1 MKRLRFTNGNPESQ
15 QKMLVGLFSA
25 GMLLLILLDSCG
37 NPARADERGAA
48 AAAAMLSA
56 TAGLQATADVTI
68 LEFWHPSGRH
78 GMEITRGPGSGQ
90 LTCRLQLKGTREKRE
105 LDEPT
110 IRSLVA
116 LLSQLAASVQPD
128 PIRERITA
136 ILITTVSPHGQ
147 RTELLHRLQPST
159 RHTLLQQLQ
168 QLQTCLTLMTTIRQT
183 PPAITLPPPAS
194 SPAPTPTLM

>member
-15 QKMLVGLFSA
+15 QKMLVGLLSA

-37 NPARADERGAA
+37 NPARADERG

-128 PIRERITA
+128 SIRERITA
-136 ILITTVSPHGQ
+136 ILITAVSPHGQ

-168 QLQTCLTLMTTIRQT
+168 QLQTCLTLMTTIQQT
-183 PPAITLPPPAS
+183 PPAITLHPPAH

>member
-1 MKRLRFTNGNPESQ
+1 
-15 QKMLVGLFSA
+15 
-25 GMLLLILLDSCG
+25 
-37 NPARADERGAA
+37 
-48 AAAAMLSA
+48 
-56 TAGLQATADVTI
+56 
-68 LEFWHPSGRH
+68 
-78 GMEITRGPGSGQ
+78 
-90 LTCRLQLKGTREKRE
+90 LKGTREKRE

-136 ILITTVSPHGQ
+136 ILITAVSPHGQ

-168 QLQTCLTLMTTIRQT
+168 QLQTCLTLMTTIQQT
-183 PPAITLPPPAS
+183 PPAITLHPPAS